1 MTFFFKP
8 NNEKMPSNHI
18 EFQKKNFSLKSNNSL
33 KPPSVFSTKKFGIR
47 EEILKSYGFQIHS
60 KMGIHNLFLTPYF
73 IGRKFKKKINQFIIN
88 KYQKINRFFSFEEY
102 NTKSLLY
109 INYKIYKNKYPSDY
123 NYMLESYS
131 YPEEKDIIETKFK
144 NYTFKN
150 KKKDIWMVK
159 PNIGLGGFN
168 ISILNNFSSIK
179 FKHYI
184 ITKYLENPYLI
195 RGFKFDIRFHG
206 LISTIKPLKLYLY
219 KEGFVRLASEKH
231 NFSSSLPL
239 NKFAFLTN
247 LDTNKLN
254 KGKYKYPVNSSNIE
268 DSNLWNLNT
277 LRNYC
282 ERNGVNYTKIFNEVA
297 DIFIKAIISVR
308 KKIKDDFMKN
318 NMEFSNFYH
327 LIGFDIILDDKLR
340 PYLLEM
346 NRVSGFRDNNDAE
359 KYYVYNIFADTL
371 NIVGIVPKELMI
383 NARYKDYK
391 EELKDNLEENLC
403 ELDRPRGGYQL
414 IFPKKK
420 NIEIFKKFF
429 GKNIS
434 KEDKLLWKHLFE

>member
-1 MTFFFKP
+1 MG
-8 NNEKMPSNHI
+8 
-18 EFQKKNFSLKSNNSL
+18 NSL
-33 KPPSVFSTKKFGIR
+33 KPPSVFSTDKFGLR
-47 EEILKSYGFQIHS
+47 EEILKSYGFQIHT
-60 KMGIHNLFLTPYF
+60 KMGIDDLFFTPYD
-73 IGRKFKKKINQFIIN
+73 IRGKFKKKINQFIMN
-88 KYQKINRFFSFEEY
+88 KYQKINKFFSYEEY
-102 NTKSLLY
+102 TTKSLLY

-219 KEGFVRLASEKH
+219 KEGFVRLATEKH

-239 NKFAFLTN
+239 NKYAFLTN
-247 LDTNKLN
+247 LYTNRLN
-254 KGKYKYPVNSSNIE
+254 KNKYIYPVNSSNIE
-268 DSNLWNLNT
+268 DTNLWNLNT
-277 LRNYC
+277 FSNYC
-282 ERNGVNYTKIFNEVA
+282 ERNAINYTKIFNEVA
-297 DIFIKAIISVR
+297 DIFIKSIISVR
-308 KKIKDDFMKN
+308 KKIIDDCMKN

-327 LIGFDIILDDKLR
+327 LIGFDIILDDNLK

-346 NRVSGFRDNNDAE
+346 NRFCGFRDDNDAE

-371 NIVGIVPKELMI
+371 NIIGIVPKESMK
-383 NARYKDYK
+383 NARYKDYI

-403 ELDRPRGGYQL
+403 ELDRPRGGYHS
-414 IFPKKK
+414 FYKKTK
-420 NIEIFKKFF
+420 TNKA
-429 GKNIS
+429 
-434 KEDKLLWKHLFE
+434 